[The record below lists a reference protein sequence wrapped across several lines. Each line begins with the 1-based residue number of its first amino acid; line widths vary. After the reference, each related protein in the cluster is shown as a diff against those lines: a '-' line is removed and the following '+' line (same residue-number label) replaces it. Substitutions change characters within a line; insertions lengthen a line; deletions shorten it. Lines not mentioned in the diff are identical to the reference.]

1 MTHPCQSCGA
11 CCAAFRVPMYWS
23 EAEERAIDPAL
34 VERIDPLRVAMRVD
48 DALHLRCIALDGDIG
63 VVTACRI
70 YAQRP
75 GPCRDLGAA
84 WEDGQPS
91 PQCDR
96 ARARH
101 GLPPLTP
108 EDWAAAG

>member
-11 CCAAFRVPMYWS
+11 CCATFRVPMYWS

-34 VERIDPLRVAMRVD
+34 VEKIDPLRVAMRVD